1 MGFGDKFK
9 DLTQQAKD
17 RVAENREK
25 IQEAVDAASVAANE
39 KTHGKYSN
47 KIMKVNQKTGGALDK
62 FSAGA
67 GAGAGAGTGA
77 EAGPGA
83 GNEAGAGG
91 VEAAQEQQH
100 SVPMGDP
107 PRFADEAPVTATSD
121 SSRGASQPAG
131 GWPATGEPP
140 KFDDEP

>member
-67 GAGAGAGTGA
+67 GAGAGTGA

-83 GNEAGAGG
+83 GTEAGAGG

-121 SSRGASQPAG
+121 SNRGASQPTG